1 MNKKKIS
8 ISWGAIARVITVLVL
23 AAAIF
28 VMFKYCSS
36 SAKDETTEITYDKL
50 DTAGWAEFDT
60 TPTYTVSDLTDRDKY
75 IIRDELN
82 LNAYKFVNST
92 GDLELGYSESD
103 GSIVIRNKKTGEVWS
118 SSVNFAEKKLTKVQ
132 KLWEMKLTS
141 PLILNVYDASNN
153 KGYPEAVYAHKQYVN
168 EADPEKG
175 IKSQTKI
182 KVEAIDN
189 GFYALYA
196 FEDYYIQIGLK
207 VYLQDDELHV
217 EIPQESIKEQGKYRL
232 VSAEVY
238 PMLGCVEASKR
249 DGYVFYPDGSG
260 AISTFTSE
268 TVREQE
274 SIYQWKVYG
283 ETSGE
288 KQRLGEDNA
297 EGKRVSYDSILDSE
311 ASGVKPTSLPVF
323 GIREDNSKALFA
335 VIDKGAG
342 DAVINYVPSGYVI
355 EVNRIYCTFTYR
367 RAIDLSVINSGGMTS
382 GGADAAKY
390 ETDIQQK
397 EAAVVYKFLTDEK
410 ANYSG
415 MANAYRDYLLKNE
428 LMKDHVQ
435 GDTIEVGV
443 DIFAGIYEEQTLADN
458 FVEMTTFSQAQEIY
472 ANLKEKLPGMTIQ
485 SALYGWQKNGYARD
499 PLASKAA
506 SQLGGNGALKDLIS
520 YASQNNIKLAL
531 TVNPVDLNEE
541 YGSFIA
547 RNEAAYTSAGIALY
561 SRQKSLYA
569 RNLATMFGKYF
580 PSYTD
585 FVKDITSDAGIDSSS
600 IALNIERLGS
610 YLYID
615 YNPTTA
621 KTREESKLYIEAQL
635 KAMAENNIS
644 YWSEANSYM
653 LANTSRIEN
662 LAYDHSQYDIST
674 RAVPFYQ
681 MVIHGYIPYTSIPG
695 NLSHDLKWMELKWA
709 EYGYMPYFMLS
720 YNEAL
725 DLKYTDANWL
735 YSCKIDEW
743 GDDVVEI
750 ATNMQS
756 KLGVVWDST
765 MKEHTQLAN
774 DVFKVTYENGKTVY
788 VNYTAAD
795 VTYDGV
801 TVPATDYVVV

>member
-8 ISWGAIARVITVLVL
+8 ISWGAIARVITVIILAVLV
-23 AAAIF
+23 F
-28 VMFKYCSS
+28 FMFKCCSS
-36 SAKDETTEITYDKL
+36 SAKDEQTKITYDKL
-50 DTAGWAEFDT
+50 DTTGWADFNT
-60 TPTYTVSDLTDRDKY
+60 APNYKVSPLTDREQY
-75 IIRDELN
+75 ILRDELN
-82 LNAYKFVNST
+82 IDAYKFVEST
-92 GDLELGYSESD
+92 GNLELGYSESD
-103 GSIVIRNKKTGEVWS
+103 GSIVIRNKNTGEVWS

-153 KGYPEAVYAHKQYVN
+153 KGYPEAIYAHLQYNN
-168 EADPEKG
+168 EQDPEKG

-182 KVEAIDN
+182 KVEEIEN

-196 FEDYYIQIGLK
+196 FENYYIQIGLK

-217 EIPQESIKEQGKYRL
+217 EIPQESIIESGKYRL

-283 ETSGE
+283 ETAGE

-297 EGKRVSYDSILDSE
+297 EGKRVSYDTVLDNE
-311 ASGVKPTSLPVF
+311 QSGVKPTSLPVF
-323 GIREDNSKALFA
+323 GIREDSSKALFA

-367 RAIDLSVINSGGMTS
+367 RAIDLSVINSGGMSTN
-382 GGADAAKY
+382 GADAAKY
-390 ETDIQQK
+390 ETDIQKK
-397 EAAVVYKFLTDEK
+397 EAAVVYKFLTDDK

-415 MANAYRDYLLKNE
+415 MANAYRDYLVKND
-428 LMKDHVQ
+428 LIKDRIE

-458 FVEMTTFSQAQEIY
+458 FVEMTTFSQAQEIFES
-472 ANLKEKLPGMTIQ
+472 LKEKLPGMTIQ

-520 YASQNNIKLAL
+520 YASANNIKLAL

-569 RNLATMFGKYF
+569 RNLTTMFGKYL

-585 FVKDITSDAGIDSSS
+585 FVKKMTSGADVDSSS
-600 IALNIERLGS
+600 VALNIERLGT

-615 YNPTTA
+615 YNRVSA
-621 KTREESKLYIEAQL
+621 KTREESKLYIEEQL
-635 KAMAENNIS
+635 KAMANDNIT

-681 MVIHGYIPYTSIPG
+681 MVVHGYIPYSSIPG

-720 YNEAL
+720 YNNAL

-735 YSCKIDEW
+735 YSCVRDEW
-743 GDDVVEI
+743 EDDVVAI
-750 ATNMQS
+750 STNMQS
-756 KLGVVWDST
+756 KLGCVWNST
-765 MKEHTQLAN
+765 MKEHTQLAT

-788 VNYTAAD
+788 VNYTANE
-795 VTYDGV
+795 VTFDGV